1 VREEERMKGKIL
13 MDKEE
18 MERVREK
25 GGFGLKKSQ
34 VPNDQNALQGN
45 RRDYP
50 PLIRNLLIPQVRTNN
65 M

>member
-25 GGFGLKKSQ
+25 GGFGLKKISS
-34 VPNDQNALQGN
+34 PK
-45 RRDYP
+45 
-50 PLIRNLLIPQVRTNN
+50 
-65 M
+65 